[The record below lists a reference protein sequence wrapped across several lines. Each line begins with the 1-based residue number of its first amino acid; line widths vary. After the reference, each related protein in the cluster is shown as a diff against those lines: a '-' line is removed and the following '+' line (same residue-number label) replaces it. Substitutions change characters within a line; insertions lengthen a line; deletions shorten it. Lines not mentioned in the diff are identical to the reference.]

1 MGEKN
6 LINVL
11 ITGAN
16 GFIGRNL
23 YVALEEMKNIS
34 IQTYTR
40 DNTIEELEQLLKLA
54 DVVYHLAGVNR
65 VKDDQTE
72 FVKGNINLTEHII
85 RTLRKID
92 RKPIIVMSSSVQA
105 ANQTPYG
112 KSKKKAEEILEKY
125 AQETDHKQV
134 FIYRLTNVFGKWG
147 KPKYNSVVTTF
158 CYNISRNLDI
168 DIHDPLKEIELI
180 YIDDVIKEFK
190 NRLFRLN
197 EISKKSL
204 YQVTPIY
211 KITLKKLAEQLYE
224 FHNLRKNLIMPDL
237 SRPLTKALYSTYL
250 SYLDQNDFVYNLEIK
265 QDQRGSL
272 VELLKSEHS
281 GQIFISTS
289 HPGVIRGNHY
299 HHTKVEKFCVIK
311 GKANI
316 KLRDIFSDK
325 IISYVVTDDN
335 IQIVDIPPG
344 YTHSLENIG
353 DSKLIVLFWANEI
366 FDPDRPDTYFK
377 EVENE

>member
-1 MGEKN
+1 MKEKGI
-6 LINVL
+6 INVL

-23 YVALEEMKNIS
+23 YVALGEVKNIS

-40 DNTIEELEQLLKLA
+40 DNTIDELEQLLKQA
-54 DVVYHLAGVNR
+54 DVIYHLAGVNR
-65 VKDDQTE
+65 VNDDQSE
-72 FVKGNINLTEHII
+72 FIKGNVHLTEQITRI
-85 RTLRKID
+85 LRKID
-92 RKPIIVMSSSVQA
+92 RKPIIVMSSSIQA
-105 ANQTPYG
+105 TNHTPYG

-125 AQETDHKQV
+125 AQETDHNKV

-147 KPKYNSVVTTF
+147 KPQYNSVVASF
-158 CYNISRNLDI
+158 CFNISRDLDI
-168 DIHDPLKEIELI
+168 EIHDPLKEIELV

-190 NRLFRLN
+190 SRIYRLN
-197 EISKKSL
+197 EVRNKSI
-204 YQVTPIY
+204 YQVTPTY
-211 KITLKKLAEQLYE
+211 KITLKNLANQLYE
-224 FHNLRKNLIMPDL
+224 FHKIRKNLILPDL
-237 SRPLTKALYSTYL
+237 SNPLTKALYSTYL
-250 SYLDQNDFVYNLEIK
+250 SYLDQNDFAYSLEMK

-272 VELLKSEHS
+272 VELLKSDHS

-311 GKANI
+311 GKAKI

-325 IISYVVTDDN
+325 IISYVVTDA
-335 IQIVDIPPG
+335 IVQVVDIPPG

-353 DSKLIVLFWANEI
+353 DSELIVLFWANEI
-366 FDPDRPDTYFK
+366 FDPERSDTYVK